1 MRISDWS
8 SDVCSSDLSSV
19 GAALDI
25 SARFQAVDQPAD
37 RNLPDI
43 QLPRKVHLHHT
54 FIASTRE
61 PRQNRP
67 LRSGDTQRF
76 HALVEQGAPP
86 SRHVVDAT
94 PEPELLCR
102 RLSCLICMSSCAL
115 CWPGLAFACHFHPVT
130 DDTLASN
137 TSTARCHK
145 AKNDG
150 H

>member
-8 SDVCSSDLSSV
+8 SDVCSSDLLGANIGFYLCQRRFGHPQIILRDTDQYIAVIFRADALHGMDRLETLIGNENAADTAVSSV

-54 FIASTRE
+54 FISSTRE

-67 LRSGDTQRF
+67 LRSRSE
-76 HALVEQGAPP
+76 EQSVGKECVSTCGYRWAP
-86 SRHVVDAT
+86 V
-94 PEPELLCR
+94 PE
-102 RLSCLICMSSCAL
+102 
-115 CWPGLAFACHFHPVT
+115 
-130 DDTLASN
+130 
-137 TSTARCHK
+137 
-145 AKNDG
+145 
-150 H
+150 

>member
-1 MRISDWS
+1 MDRLETLIGNENAADTA
-8 SDVCSSDLSSV
+8 VSSV

-67 LRSGDTQRF
+67 LRYGDNQRF
-76 HALVEQGAPP
+76 HDLVKQGAQQIGRAS
-86 SRHVVDAT
+86 SREGVVNNV
-94 PEPELLCR
+94 EI
-102 RLSCLICMSSCAL
+102 S
-115 CWPGLAFACHFHPVT
+115 VVV
-130 DDTLASN
+130 
-137 TSTARCHK
+137 
-145 AKNDG
+145 
-150 H
+150 